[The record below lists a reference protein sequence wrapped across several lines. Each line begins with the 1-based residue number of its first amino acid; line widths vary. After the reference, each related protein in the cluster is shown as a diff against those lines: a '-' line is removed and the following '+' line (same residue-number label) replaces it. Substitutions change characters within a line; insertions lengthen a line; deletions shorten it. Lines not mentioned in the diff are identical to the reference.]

1 MRRALGIA
9 PACRAE
15 VGRRAIRAS
24 ERRLSGDRLGAMT
37 NEGHGSDLVPRAPY
51 IDQDGVDRAQ
61 IREMLDLTP
70 AERLLVIQNLADSI
84 AEIRRL
90 NGPGALR

>member
-1 MRRALGIA
+1 
-9 PACRAE
+9 
-15 VGRRAIRAS
+15 
-24 ERRLSGDRLGAMT
+24 MT
-37 NEGHGSDLVPRAPY
+37 NDGPGSDLVPRAPD

-90 NGPGALR
+90 NGPSAVR

>member
-1 MRRALGIA
+1 
-9 PACRAE
+9 
-15 VGRRAIRAS
+15 
-24 ERRLSGDRLGAMT
+24 MT
-37 NEGHGSDLVPRAPY
+37 NDGHGSGLVPRAPD
-51 IDQDGVDRAQ
+51 IDEDGVDRAQ

-90 NGPGALR
+90 NGPSAVR